1 MRMSDERLEFAARAG
16 SMLLVAPFLV
26 SGIFKMIDFAGA
38 TAEVAALS
46 GLEPAWIF
54 AVLTIAVQIGGSLLV
69 VFGNRWGTLAGALA
83 LGGFTVVAT
92 LLAHSWWTK
101 EGIERVRDFNVF
113 FEHVAIVGGFVLAA
127 AFAWHRR
134 A

>member
-1 MRMSDERLEFAARAG
+1 MRVSDAHFEMLARAG
-16 SMLLVAPFLV
+16 CMLLVAPFLV
-26 SGIFKMIDFAGA
+26 SGIFKLLDFAG
-38 TAEVAALS
+38 TTHEVAALS
-46 GLEPAWIF
+46 GLAPAWAF

-69 VFGNRWGTLAGALA
+69 AFGNRWGTLAGALA
-83 LGGFTVVAT
+83 LGGFTIVPT

-101 EGIERVRDFNVF
+101 EGVDRVRDFNVF

-127 AFAWHRR
+127 AFAWYRR

>member
-1 MRMSDERLEFAARAG
+1 MRMNDESLAFIARSG
-16 SMLLVAPFLV
+16 CMLLVAPFFL
-26 SGIFKMIDFAGA
+26 SGIFKLMDFAG
-38 TAEVAALS
+38 TTEEVAALS
-46 GLEPAWIF
+46 GLEPAWVF

-69 VFGNRWGTLAGALA
+69 AFGNRWGTLAGAFA

>member
-1 MRMSDERLEFAARAG
+1 MRMSDERLEFVARAG

-26 SGIFKMIDFAGA
+26 SGIFKLFDFAGA
-38 TAEVAALS
+38 TQEVAALA

-83 LGGFTVVAT
+83 LGGFTIVAT

-101 EGIERVRDFNVF
+101 EGVARVRDFNVF

>member
-1 MRMSDERLEFAARAG
+1 MRMSDERLGFVARAG

-26 SGIFKMIDFAGA
+26 SGIFKLFDFAG
-38 TAEVAALS
+38 TTQEVAALS

-83 LGGFTVVAT
+83 LGGFTIVAT

-101 EGIERVRDFNVF
+101 EGVARARDFNVF